1 MSFILNPARF
11 APTGVEIENSA
22 LLKTGSSQTLSRSLG
37 SAGNRRTFTI
47 SVWINPNLALHAG
60 SAYNPYIY
68 GFDAASSNDHGIQI
82 NNEAIRFFNRTSG
95 TFDVDLRT
103 NGLVR
108 DIGWLHIV
116 AALDTT
122 ATVNRAMLYINGI
135 QASLATNTQP
145 SLNLDTHYNNASQII
160 GGSSGKYFDGY
171 MAEFVMVEGSQ
182 LGPTS
187 FGEFDSTGLYWTP
200 KSSNDIK
207 ALTFGTNGFYLDNTT
222 NAQTDAS
229 GEGNNFTNNNTVTT
243 NPHTPTNMYGLL
255 NTLSLTAT
263 YPGTI
268 SGGNLTFSGN
278 ASGYWSSGIYAT
290 LPCEGKFYWE
300 AKATSLYGTN
310 AYLALGVAPMDL
322 ARIGGGSGV
331 SPGGTSGVAGG
342 SLFFNGG
349 STTNLW
355 SNGLSQNDNIYSS
368 LTISTN
374 DVMQVAFDASNGKL
388 WYGKNDTWYNSG
400 DPANGTNPSST
411 LTATDKTWMPWFGS
425 YTANSTWVV
434 NFGASSFAETKPS
447 GFDILNTTNLASATT
462 RTASDTT
469 KYFQTVLYEGNGAS
483 QRVGQFQPFTDSF
496 TVAKSALFQTAN
508 SESLTRTPSGA
519 GNRRTWTF
527 STWIKFASDGS
538 SGFTIFNGYGSA
550 SDTGT
555 LDIVFV
561 NDNIYLRGWST
572 NYMISN
578 LKPEDTSQWGNLV
591 MMLDTTQSTS
601 TDRVKGYWN
610 GVELTWSTASYPSQN
625 VELGINQAVLHSIG
639 AFNNAS
645 GFMGGYLAE
654 TVFVDG
660 TSLTA
665 SSFGQTDT
673 SSNRW
678 IPKAVSGLS
687 LGTNGFYL
695 DYSDSSDLGED
706 QTGSNDFTNNNTV
719 TQTGDSPTTNVATLD
734 PNSNVT
740 SGGTTALSNGNRTST
755 QSSGGTTYV
764 GGTLVPESGKFVWE
778 VTVTNVVDQF
788 YIGIKDI
795 LGANPASS
803 SLADDAIMYQ
813 NDGTIDV
820 DGTTYSSS
828 PATYTD
834 GDVIR
839 VEWDVNVKIE
849 WFKNNSSQGSYTLLK
864 SPITYKPFFVYND
877 NTASFTVNFGASS
890 FAHTP
895 TTGYSA
901 LTQDNMT
908 STDQFISAFS
918 WIKNRDATDN
928 HMLFDRVRGVTKDI
942 HSNTDDVQ
950 VTNTQTVQQF
960 LSAGVQVGDDVQVN
974 TANESYALWNFMM
987 EATGSGS
994 SNEDGSIN
1002 TTATLVDTTLGMSIS
1017 TYTGTGSNATV
1028 GHGLGVAPEVI
1039 IVKEITGGASN
1050 WQVYNKS
1057 IGNTKVLY
1065 LNLAIA
1071 AATDSAFQDTSPT
1084 SSVFSIGTGGD
1095 INGSGNTYIA
1105 YCFAPSQFIAMGSY
1119 TGNENVNGP
1128 FVPTLNS
1135 LGVPIQP
1142 VWVMVKNTAQS
1153 RSWNITD
1160 TARNPYNVAN
1170 YILEADTTTAQQTG
1184 SDTLWNMDIV
1194 TGGFK
1199 LRSSHETSNGAEELI
1214 YLAIGTPIIDTDG
1227 KIIAGR
1233 L

>member
-1 MSFILNPARF
+1 MSGPLSSNLFFNS
-11 APTGVEIENSA
+11 TGTSLVSVGNSA
-22 LLKTGSSQTLSRSLG
+22 LFKQPSSQTLSRSLG

-68 GFDAASSNDHGIQI
+68 GVDAASSNDHGIQI

-122 ATVNRAMLYINGI
+122 ASVNRAMLYINGTE
-135 QASLATNTQP
+135 ASLATNTQP
-145 SLNLDTHYNNASQII
+145 SLNLDTLYNNSSQII

-187 FGEFDSTGLYWTP
+187 FGEFDSTGLFWTP
-200 KSSNDIK
+200 KSSADIK

-229 GEGNNFTNNNTVTT
+229 GEGNNFTNNNSVTT
-243 NPHTPTNMYGLL
+243 TTHTPTNL
-255 NTLSLTAT
+255 NAVLNSLQTWSA
-263 YPGTI
+263 YSTI
-268 SGGNLTFSGN
+268 SNGNRTAIGVTS
-278 ASGYWSSGIYAT
+278 YSGIPVTIPVNMGGSNKWYMEFLIDAVDSVYP
-290 LPCEGKFYWE
+290 LI
-300 AKATSLYGTN
+300 
-310 AYLALGVAPMDL
+310 GVAPADFNFNV
-322 ARIGGGSGV
+322 ANAYAGSSSDSISYQSGGLKI
-331 SPGGTSGVAGG
+331 T
-342 SLFFNGG
+342 GG
-349 STTNLW
+349 ST
-355 SNGLSQNDNIYSS
+355 SS
-368 LTISTN
+368 
-374 DVMQVAFDASNGKL
+374 
-388 WYGKNDTWYNSG
+388 Y
-400 DPANGTNPSST
+400 
-411 LTATDKTWMPWFGS
+411 
-425 YTANSTWVV
+425 
-434 NFGASSFAETKPS
+434 GASFAASDVIGMLITESTGTVQFWKQTSGSGSFADQGNIVTGYS
-447 GFDILNTTNLASATT
+447 GEYLIAVLPKTSAQLTLRVDSSEWGNSSPPAGAKALTTTNLASETT
-462 RTASDTT
+462 RTASDSK
-469 KYFQTVLYEGNGAS
+469 KYFDTILYEGNGDS

-496 TVAKSALFQTAN
+496 TVSKGALGPATGYLSRTFDEAGDRQKFTLSTWFKIGVLGANEGGGVGVTLFSTKNGSAN
-508 SESLTRTPSGA
+508 SESTWFVVKLDAS
-519 GNRRTWTF
+519 NRLVVSIWNDLITT
-527 STWIKFASDGS
+527 KD
-538 SGFTIFNGYGSA
+538 FN
-550 SDTGT
+550 
-555 LDIVFV
+555 
-561 NDNIYLRGWST
+561 
-572 NYMISN
+572 
-578 LKPEDTSQWGNLV
+578 DTSQWYHLLV
-591 MMLDTTQSTS
+591 AVDTTQSTAA
-601 TDRVKGYWN
+601 DRIKVYIN
-610 GVELTWSTASYPSQN
+610 GVQEIWFDTTNYPSSSASLAWGVDSTAHY
-625 VELGINQAVLHSIG
+625 IG
-639 AFNNAS
+639 ARDTS
-645 GFMGGYLAE
+645 GDEWQGYLSQTAYI
-654 TVFVDG
+654 TG
-660 TSLTA
+660 TQLTP

-678 IPKAVSGLS
+678 VPKDISGLTFGS
-687 LGTNGFYL
+687 AGFFL
-695 DYSDSSDLGED
+695 DYADSGNVGDDESGN
-706 QTGSNDFTNNNTV
+706 TNDFTNVNTV
-719 TQTGDSPTTNVATLD
+719 AQVTDSPTINVATLD

-849 WFKNNSSQGSYTLLK
+849 WFKNDSTQGSYTLLK

-877 NTASFTVNFGASS
+877 DTASFTVNFGSSS

-901 LTQDNMT
+901 LTQDNLT

-918 WIKNRDATDN
+918 WIKNRDATDS
-928 HMLFDRVRGVTKDI
+928 HMWLDRVRGI
-942 HSNTDDVQ
+942 RPNPYHICSNTDA
-950 VTNTQTVQQF
+950 T
-960 LSAGVQVGDDVQVN
+960 QVGTVETIRQMLAGGVVVGNNAAVN
-974 TANESYALWNFMM
+974 TANESYVLWNFMM

-1050 WQVYNKS
+1050 WQVYNES

-1065 LNLAIA
+1065 LNLTLA

-1084 SSVFSIGTGGD
+1084 STVFSIGTGGD
-1095 INGSGNTYIA
+1095 INGSGNTYVA
-1105 YCFAPSQFIAMGSY
+1105 YCFAPSQFISIGSFVA
-1119 TGNENVNGP
+1119 NANADGP
-1128 FVPTLNS
+1128 FIPTINS

-1142 VWVMVKNTAQS
+1142 VWVLFKNASSGSTNWQLF
-1153 RSWNITD
+1153 D
-1160 TARNPYNVAN
+1160 TARDPYNSTDQRLFPNDSSA
-1170 YILEADTTTAQQTG
+1170 EGG
-1184 SDTLWNMDIV
+1184 SGAIDID
-1194 TGGFK
+1194 TGGVK
-1199 LRSSHETSNGAEELI
+1199 IRNASYDYNSSAGNTI
-1214 YLAIGTPIIDTDG
+1214 TYMTIGTPIIDTDG
-1227 KIIAGR
+1227 KIIAGK